1 VCLLWSLALSF
12 PFFVYGAHSYV
23 VVGDSANITIPSRV
37 WFQARHLSP
46 FGHLWNPQGEAGTDA
61 LAGALPADGLT
72 VAFRLLPGWLA
83 YGLLLWTQRL
93 VALLGTYL
101 LLRLLKTHRL
111 LALGLGLL
119 YTLLCRPALTQ
130 SAWQGFALWDGLA
143 LCALPLLLW
152 LLAKATAW
160 KARWAYP
167 CAVACGLLLG
177 FSSPFFLTVFLLPV
191 VLVIVPLLVRRGRR
205 PWLLVAALVGGWA
218 FIATP
223 TIWAAA
229 VNAGVSHRAEWAT
242 LVPWLDVWTS
252 DRRGL
257 WWLLRTVAVPLGL
270 CGVGLV
276 VGVVRR
282 NVRTLAFVGL
292 LAVWIGIYAALP
304 SVRQALLNHL
314 GFLGGFGWDR
324 VADAIPFLAV
334 LGAGAGLALLPA
346 FKLRMAGRRR
356 RVNVSVQALAGVAL
370 LILAVVISVRVDV
383 RVQHDR
389 AQGQQYATYF
399 DRPELAALG
408 HLGGQPF
415 RVATVY
421 ASLSKDKDRLTQP
434 GYAWAYGLET
444 ADGYSPL
451 YPRSYKEFWLDLFQ
465 PSLGKTVQP
474 TAIFAQGGSQVR
486 LLTATYDLR
495 SPGGI
500 LAARRW
506 RLPLLSLDNVSY
518 LI

>member
-1 VCLLWSLALSF
+1 MCLLWSLALSF

-83 YGLLLWTQRL
+83 YGLLLWTQRF

-143 LCALPLLLW
+143 LCALPLLVW

-276 VGVVRR
+276 VGVVCR
-282 NVRTLAFVGL
+282 NVRALAFVGL
-292 LAVWIGIYAALP
+292 LVGVDRHLRRAAVRPSGAAQPPRFSRRL
-304 SVRQALLNHL
+304 RL
-314 GFLGGFGWDR
+314 GSG
-324 VADAIPFLAV
+324 
-334 LGAGAGLALLPA
+334 
-346 FKLRMAGRRR
+346 GRRDTLPGRAWLRAPVWLCSR
-356 RVNVSVQALAGVAL
+356 RSNSGWRVGV
-370 LILAVVISVRVDV
+370 
-383 RVQHDR
+383 
-389 AQGQQYATYF
+389 
-399 DRPELAALG
+399 
-408 HLGGQPF
+408 GG
-415 RVATVY
+415 
-421 ASLSKDKDRLTQP
+421 
-434 GYAWAYGLET
+434 
-444 ADGYSPL
+444 
-451 YPRSYKEFWLDLFQ
+451 
-465 PSLGKTVQP
+465 
-474 TAIFAQGGSQVR
+474 
-486 LLTATYDLR
+486 
-495 SPGGI
+495 
-500 LAARRW
+500 
-506 RLPLLSLDNVSY
+506 
-518 LI
+518 